1 MRAALALLVVLVGRT
16 AAVPEAPAD
25 VQAQIAAMKPDID
38 RIVEA
43 LTDGEF
49 RGQAWRRLADFT
61 DTVGNRISGS
71 PQLDMAIDYMQAAW
85 SADGLNATTEP
96 ALVPSWHRGNE
107 WAVLK
112 APLIGAREYHLK
124 ISGLGRS
131 IGTPSTAGI
140 SPSDCVWGGGA
151 GSTAQQLHPPT
162 GPGRADPRCGIEGEV
177 VVVDTLEELAERGAA
192 GELSGK
198 IVVAVEEWGGY
209 GASNRYRG
217 GTAREAAR
225 YGAIGALVR
234 SVAPYG
240 LSNPHTGG
248 AGGSDGSAIPTA
260 SIAVSD
266 AHMLRRMQQRGSTMR
281 IQMYMEAQVLPDVNS
296 RNTIG
301 ELVGTSKPEEKV
313 LVSGHLDSWDVGFG
327 AMDDAGGLVISWQA
341 LSVIEKLGLRP
352 KRSLRVI
359 GWTCEE
365 MGGGAR
371 AFWAS
376 DWNDPADY
384 SLVMESDN
392 GVFDPRG
399 MQLTGS
405 VEAHAIFRAIAAQ
418 LPPRL
423 AAVTGDGEGA
433 DISPA
438 MREGAPG
445 ASPLTLANTQWIG
458 PGSATADPVTGELT
472 LDPSHGEYGHDEYH
486 FQGDYFFYHHS
497 DADTMEI
504 MDSDQLDRATAMW
517 AVYAYVVANLDEM
530 LPRLAD
536 GEEAPTQAV
545 RLPRPAPPPPRPTA
559 CVPTAFLRRC
569 LTPHRD
575 LVARAL
581 TPTTGAG

>member
-1 MRAALALLVVLVGRT
+1 MELLVVLDLVAILLTTHIASTPART
-16 AAVPEAPAD
+16 AVWQPSRDKMMLPLLLAFLADAVLPTAGVPEAPD
-25 VQAQIAAMKPDID
+25 GVKAQIAAMKPDID
-38 RIVEA
+38 RIVNA
-43 LTDGEF
+43 LTDGGEYS
-49 RGQAWRRLADFT
+49 GQAWRRLADFT

-85 SADGLNATTEP
+85 AADGLNATTEP
-96 ALVPSWHRGNE
+96 ARVPSWHRGNE

-112 APLIGAREYHLK
+112 EPLIGAREFHLK
-124 ISGLGRS
+124 IAGLGRS
-131 IGTPSTAGI
+131 IGTPRAAGI
-140 SPSDCVWGGGA
+140 GPEDCVWGGGA
-151 GSTAQQLHPPT
+151 AGTVQQLHSPT
-162 GPGRADPRCGIEGEV
+162 GQRGRADPRCGIDAPV
-177 VVVDTLEELAERGAA
+177 VVVDTLEELEERGTM
-192 GELSGK
+192 GELQGK
-198 IVVAVEEWGGY
+198 IVVGVEEWGGY

-248 AGGSDGSAIPTA
+248 AGGSDGTAIPTA
-260 SIAVSD
+260 SIAISD
-266 AHMLRRMQQRGSTMR
+266 AHMLRRMQQRGSSMR
-281 IQMYMEAQVLPDVNS
+281 IQMYMEAEVMPDVMS

-301 ELVGTSKPEEKV
+301 ELLGTSKPEEKV

-327 AMDDAGGLVISWQA
+327 AMDDGGGLAISWQA

-371 AFWAS
+371 AFWDS
-376 DWNDPADY
+376 PWNDPAQY

-405 VEAHAIFRAIAAQ
+405 VEAHAIFREIAAQ

-423 AAVTGDGEGA
+423 SAVTGDGEGA
-433 DISPA
+433 DISAA
-438 MREGAPG
+438 MREGTPG
-445 ASPLTLANTQWIG
+445 ASPLTIANTRWIG

-472 LDPSHGEYGHDEYH
+472 IDPSNGQYGHDEYH
-486 FQGDYFFYHHS
+486 FQG
-497 DADTMEI
+497 
-504 MDSDQLDRATAMW
+504 ATA
-517 AVYAYVVANLDEM
+517 L
-530 LPRLAD
+530 L
-536 GEEAPTQAV
+536 
-545 RLPRPAPPPPRPTA
+545 PPPP
-559 CVPTAFLRRC
+559 
-569 LTPHRD
+569 LTQNVR
-575 LVARAL
+575 V
-581 TPTTGAG
+581 